1 MFLTTQED
9 DSLEFVNIIMSDIID
24 TLDLETICFE
34 NNSEPNVSKRY
45 QQQRCY
51 LRDREDSADVR
62 GLLNEMIDNL
72 DLTHKRYKFEW
83 PESPLPIES
92 GMSSSEESIHSDF
105 GKDLDV
111 HINPQHFQ
119 EDKEDPNTNISNDQS
134 FASILT
140 ERRSSELCVHH
151 TLDQIFGNLKLE
163 DSYCISEPSSDT
175 FDPKRSVYFVEKSG
189 ELEVDQKLICA
200 LHTPPI
206 PKGSLDFPLSD
217 FLIICKSLFRL

>member
-9 DSLEFVNIIMSDIID
+9 DSQEFVNIIMSDIIN
-24 TLDLETICFE
+24 TLDLEPICFE

-45 QQQRCY
+45 QQQRCF

-92 GMSSSEESIHSDF
+92 GMSYSEESIHSDF
-105 GKDLDV
+105 EKDLDV
-111 HINPQHFQ
+111 HIKPQHFQ
-119 EDKEDPNTNISNDQS
+119 EDKEDPN
-134 FASILT
+134 T

-163 DSYCISEPSSDT
+163 DSYCIYEPSSDT
-175 FDPKRSVYFVEKSG
+175 CDPKRSVYFVEKSG
-189 ELEVDQKLICA
+189 ELEVDEKRICA

-206 PKGSLDFPLSD
+206 PKGSLDFP
-217 FLIICKSLFRL
+217 